1 MNYVEDSFCFEGQ
14 RTWWFER
21 QGEVQRQEQRQCQC
35 LLARELS
42 DDQWH
47 YVLDFKDENAVDLQS
62 NTRGVPPDEVLAA
75 ASSKDS
81 RISVLQQ
88 DRAAHIT
95 IDGKRRPRF
104 RYGSGKWGKALYR
117 VSITSTLTM
126 NAFHAFALPD
136 PEESR
141 EPWTHD
147 RHGV

>member
-1 MNYVEDSFCFEGQ
+1 MLWTFSPTLVVYLLMKFLLLLVPKIALQLPMECW
-14 RTWWFER
+14 T
-21 QGEVQRQEQRQCQC
+21 QEQLV
-35 LLARELS
+35 LLARRSTSIQNL
-42 DDQWH
+42 
-47 YVLDFKDENAVDLQS
+47 
-62 NTRGVPPDEVLAA
+62 
-75 ASSKDS
+75 
-81 RISVLQQ
+81 ISAVLQQ

-141 EPWTHD
+141 EPWLTPNMLVPVLLGMEFIKGNGLVID
-147 RHGV
+147 FNDG